1 MKARAL
7 IADADGRLVIDGGDL
22 PVRQHAFAIM
32 VPEANRA
39 SSATLAAM
47 VNSEVQHILS
57 EGYET
62 ARKLVLAH
70 DDQLT
75 SLADAL
81 MTHEQLDRTQFEEL
95 LQKEGW
101 AEF

>member
-1 MKARAL
+1 MDSKGSRGL
-7 IADADGRLVIDGGDL
+7 SPGDDRRRQGDL
-22 PVRQHAFAIM
+22 FKVGKSKPRRFGVK
-32 VPEANRA
+32 E
-39 SSATLAAM
+39 
-47 VNSEVQHILS
+47 
-57 EGYET
+57 
-62 ARKLVLAH
+62 VLAH

-75 SLADAL
+75 SLAHAL